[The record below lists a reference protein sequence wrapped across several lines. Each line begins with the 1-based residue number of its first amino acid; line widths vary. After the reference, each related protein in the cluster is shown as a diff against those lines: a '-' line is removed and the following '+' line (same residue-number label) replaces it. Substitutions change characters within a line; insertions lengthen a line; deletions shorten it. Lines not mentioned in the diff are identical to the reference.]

1 MKKQK
6 ETVTSL
12 TFKMF
17 PLPNIH
23 VLTLMTLRCR
33 GKKEEVY
40 EKCPEKN
47 AVISRGALNR
57 ESLSQEEAGL
67 FECL

>member
-6 ETVTSL
+6 ETITSL

-23 VLTLMTLRCR
+23 ILNIPNIHIHGVEARSRKFMKIAL
-33 GKKEEVY
+33 KKMQSFPEVH
-40 EKCPEKN
+40 
-47 AVISRGALNR
+47 
-57 ESLSQEEAGL
+57 
-67 FECL
+67 

>member
-12 TFKMF
+12 TIKMF

-23 VLTLMTLRCR
+23 ILTLMWSRCR
-33 GKKEEVY
+33 GKKEEVF
-40 EKCPEKN
+40 ENSPEKN
-47 AVISRGALNR
+47 AIISRGALNR
-57 ESLSQEEAGL
+57 ESLS
-67 FECL
+67 